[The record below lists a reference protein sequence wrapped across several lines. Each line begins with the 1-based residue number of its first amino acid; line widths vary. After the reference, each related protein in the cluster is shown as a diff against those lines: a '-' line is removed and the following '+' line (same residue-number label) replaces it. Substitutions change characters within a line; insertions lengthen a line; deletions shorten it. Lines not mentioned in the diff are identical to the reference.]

1 MVAQFLVMEFPCR
14 SVPVQQTSLS
24 GKALKGVS
32 DRLHGGCAIPQTPCC
47 CYGIGCVPK
56 WSTTSKGNL
65 NVCNDRVLLEEIVNL
80 FRMLE
85 SRACREAS
93 VSGYHAQC
101 PGGRIREYGNLL
113 KNRIPSIVPL
123 VLAGWLLS
131 SSFGFAAAEQTGLMG
146 RNAPGYGA
154 TAQADDVV
162 GQPEDSAATAAQTKT
177 TGLPL
182 WDKALAL
189 IRAHYVKDVSDRE
202 VYRESLQRLSFALLP
217 QCTEDVPGPAEC
229 SEGTA
234 GCFGRALESIAERCG
249 IPLGSLESM
258 ALRLLLR
265 DLDLNSGLL
274 GDRLLEE
281 LKIST
286 SGRFGGVGM
295 VVAPKD
301 GDYVVVA
308 PIEGSPAQHKGIRA
322 GDTILE
328 IDGKPLHGL
337 PLVEVL
343 GLVRGPAGS
352 HMVATVRTASSDE
365 IRDVKLRRKIIR
377 IPPVRFRRLQ
387 SGIGYLR
394 IVNFQRDTREQ
405 VRKAMRALS
414 GRGRGKLKG
423 LILDLRD
430 NPGGLFNEAI
440 RVADLFLSSTVITS
454 VKGRDPQ
461 FNRKFTAAPNGELTG
476 LPTIVL
482 INHGSASAAEIL
494 AGALQGQPNVLLMG
508 RKSFGKASVQAIFPL
523 NEHLA
528 LRLTSAHYFT
538 ADGQDIDGK
547 GIEPDIPV
555 QGAVSARGPSI
566 VSSDAGK
573 PEEDEEI
580 KEALE
585 SLASGRPPRR
595 SPFVEWF

>member
-1 MVAQFLVMEFPCR
+1 MSF
-14 SVPVQQTSLS
+14 
-24 GKALKGVS
+24 
-32 DRLHGGCAIPQTPCC
+32 
-47 CYGIGCVPK
+47 
-56 WSTTSKGNL
+56 
-65 NVCNDRVLLEEIVNL
+65 
-80 FRMLE
+80 
-85 SRACREAS
+85 
-93 VSGYHAQC
+93 
-101 PGGRIREYGNLL
+101 
-113 KNRIPSIVPL
+113 
-123 VLAGWLLS
+123 S
-131 SSFGFAAAEQTGLMG
+131 SCFAATEITAHGKRIVQAYAEAT
-146 RNAPGYGA
+146 REDGA
-154 TAQADDVV
+154 AE
-162 GQPEDSAATAAQTKT
+162 PSEDSAGTVVRPEK
-177 TGLPL
+177 TGLEL
-182 WDKALAL
+182 WDKAVAL
-189 IRAHYVKDVSDRE
+189 IKAHYVKDVSDRE
-202 VYRESLQRLSFALLP
+202 IYRESLQRLRFGLLP
-217 QCTEDVPGPAEC
+217 QCTENMPGPNDC

-234 GCFGRALESIAERCG
+234 GCFARALKSIAERCE
-249 IPLGSLESM
+249 ISLDSIESM

-274 GDRLLEE
+274 DDRLLEE

-301 GDYVVVA
+301 GDYVVVS
-308 PIEGSPAQHKGIRA
+308 PVEGSPAQHGGIRA
-322 GDTILE
+322 GDTVLE

-352 HMVATVRTASSDE
+352 HMVATVRTASSGE
-365 IRDVKLRRKIIR
+365 VRDVRLRRKIIR
-377 IPPVRFRRLQ
+377 IPPVRFRKLQ

-405 VRKAMRALS
+405 VRKAMRAMA
-414 GRGRGKLKG
+414 GRGRSRLKG

-440 RVADLFLSSTVITS
+440 NVADLFLSSTIITS

-461 FNRKFTAAPNGELTG
+461 FSRKFTAAPNGELAG

-482 INHGSASAAEIL
+482 VNQGSASAAEIL
-494 AGALQGQPNVLLMG
+494 AGALQGQPMVLLMG
-508 RKSFGKASVQAIFPL
+508 RRTFGKASVQAVYPL
-523 NEHLA
+523 TKHRA

-547 GIEPDIPV
+547 GIEPDISV
-555 QGAVSARGPSI
+555 NGALSSRGPSLAP
-566 VSSDAGK
+566 SGAGK

-580 KEALE
+580 KEAWE
-585 SLASGRPPRR
+585 SLVSGRPPRR